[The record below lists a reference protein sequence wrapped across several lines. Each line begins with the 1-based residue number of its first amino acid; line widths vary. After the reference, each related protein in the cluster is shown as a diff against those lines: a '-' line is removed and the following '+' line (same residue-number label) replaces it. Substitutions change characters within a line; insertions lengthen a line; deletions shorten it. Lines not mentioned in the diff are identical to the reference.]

1 MKAPI
6 VSKILWR
13 LSYVAIIVVI
23 ILLNI
28 GEIMKKEIEVW
39 VSKHFMASENRD
51 CTVSGTIRNYKN
63 SDGMTPFKA
72 TLIIEVPEKE
82 ITITESE
89 YRESVNPF
97 FPYPASKKIDEAV
110 QELFGDSDE

>member
-1 MKAPI
+1 
-6 VSKILWR
+6 
-13 LSYVAIIVVI
+13 
-23 ILLNI
+23 
-28 GEIMKKEIEVW
+28 MKKEIEVW

-82 ITITESE
+82 ITITEVEMHKAFTNGCS
-89 YRESVNPF
+89 RTSII
-97 FPYPASKKIDEAV
+97 K
-110 QELFGDSDE
+110 ELFGDSDE